1 MSKPSYRR
9 SLMALAL
16 TAAVAVAACGDDI
29 AGVEEHGEAA
39 TVRLTMNSQ
48 VIATFDFA
56 SNTWTGEMEVDVGTE
71 TPHIDVEFLDE
82 GGDVID
88 FASDPDHYLEV
99 DVEDETVAE
108 FEQDT
113 PGEFGG
119 HLHGVAVGE
128 TDVTFSLMHGAIGS
142 GHADLVTAPVHA
154 HVN

>member
-1 MSKPSYRR
+1 MSKTSFRKP
-9 SLMALAL
+9 LMAMGLIAS
-16 TAAVAVAACGDDI
+16 VAVAACGDDI
-29 AGVEEHGEAA
+29 TGVDEHGEAT
-39 TVRLTMNSQ
+39 TVRLTMNGA

-56 SNTWTGEMEVDVGTE
+56 LNTWTGEMEVDAGTE
-71 TPHIDVEFLDE
+71 TPHIDVDFLDADGE
-82 GGDVID
+82 IIG
-88 FASDPDHYLEV
+88 FASDPEFYLQV
-99 DVEDETVAE
+99 DVEDEAIAE